1 MMMMMMVALRA
12 LALAAAA
19 ASASASAPRPN
30 IAFLFGDGK
39 HLPVAP
45 AARPRSRQH
54 RAQRGAGRRRCRWS
68 LPLVAAAAA
77 GLQSVSRCLTEK
89 DHVCSADWAYGDMGA
104 NWDGVDPATADP
116 KFPRPRFTP
125 HMDALAA
132 SGMRLTDFHTAAS
145 VCTPSRAG
153 LLTGRL
159 GLRTG
164 VTHNFNPS
172 SSKGLPVGEI
182 TVAEHLKAA
191 AGCERCAFSQFFESS
206 PRTIA
211 CLLPS
216 HRLAAA
222 AAGQIAR
229 RWPASG
235 ERCSPTL

>member
-1 MMMMMMVALRA
+1 MVSTCRSRQQPGRAVDSTAHSVALGG
-12 LALAAAA
+12 AAAA
-19 ASASASAPRPN
+19 
-30 IAFLFGDGK
+30 G
-39 HLPVAP
+39 
-45 AARPRSRQH
+45 
-54 RAQRGAGRRRCRWS
+54 RCRWS
-68 LPLVAAAAA
+68 QGAAA

-191 AGCERCAFSQFFESS
+191 AGCE
-206 PRTIA
+206 
-211 CLLPS
+211 
-216 HRLAAA
+216 
-222 AAGQIAR
+222 
-229 RWPASG
+229 
-235 ERCSPTL
+235 